1 MIIENVIRTCYYA
14 FSKHYINYVCAL
26 YVVIYAK
33 WSKEGEASFWCLDT
47 KKTILEVAAPN
58 DFYVYVL

>member
-1 MIIENVIRTCYYA
+1 MIIENVIRTRYYA
-14 FSKHYINYVCAL
+14 FTKHCAL

>member
-14 FSKHYINYVCAL
+14 FSKHCINYVCAL

-33 WSKEGEASFWCLDT
+33 WSKGGEASFWCLDT
-47 KKTILEVAAPN
+47 KKTILEVAAQ
-58 DFYVYVL
+58 

>member
-1 MIIENVIRTCYYA
+1 MIIENVIRTRYYA
-14 FSKHYINYVCAL
+14 FTKHCVYYVCAL

-33 WSKEGEASFWCLDT
+33 WSKRGGSFWCLDT

-58 DFYVYVL
+58 DLYVYVL